1 MLPMRSTGG
10 GVVTEAMLYA
20 FDLLERDGE
29 MFDLTISPLAKRK
42 ARLAKLVGRSD
53 RGIVYNGH
61 TDEGGA
67 TVAARVQ
74 ARTRGHRVEAA
85 LEAVSVRPV
94 WALAEGQEP
103 GEPGD
108 GESASRNVVR
118 RSTDWSTL

>member
-29 MFDLTISPLAKRK
+29 DVRSRPLAERK
-42 ARLAKLVGRSD
+42 TRLAKLVGRSD
-53 RGIVYNGH
+53 RGI
-61 TDEGGA
+61 GGA

>member
-29 MFDLTISPLAKRK
+29 DVRSRPLAERK
-42 ARLAKLVGRSD
+42 TRLAKLVGRSD
-53 RGIVYNGH
+53 RGI
-61 TDEGGA
+61 GGA

-85 LEAVSVRPV
+85 LEAVSYRSGRSGHWLKVKNP
-94 WALAEGQEP
+94 
-103 GEPGD
+103 
-108 GESASRNVVR
+108 ESPAMARAR
-118 RSTDWSTL
+118 QGTW